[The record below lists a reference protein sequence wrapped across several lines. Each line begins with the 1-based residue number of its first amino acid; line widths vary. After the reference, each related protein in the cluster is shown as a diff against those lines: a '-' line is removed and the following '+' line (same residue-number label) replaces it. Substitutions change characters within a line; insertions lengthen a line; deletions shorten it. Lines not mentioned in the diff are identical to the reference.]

1 MKNILGIA
9 GIIAFVSAGSC
20 LAADAA
26 GGSFEARLNVSN
38 IAGVKVAAP
47 AAPSHEHGQPGPGQH
62 QFPPP
67 GPGHHPGGP
76 GGPGNGPWP
85 QPGMYQKCQDA
96 RNMELL
102 ARLAGADI
110 SDETGNF
117 VSFICSFRAEPVQ
130 TVRYPDGKIAF
141 VGPEFA
147 DKGSWKYPNGKYAY
161 VGEYYQDRQSWRY
174 PNGNF
179 AFVGPNYQDKG
190 SWRYPG
196 TSFAFVGEAYADKGS
211 WRWPNGKFA
220 YVGEYYQE
228 KQSWRYPSGG
238 FAYVGP
244 AYSDAGSWKY
254 PNGKYALGGANA
266 WYNPD
271 GSMNPYGQQGDGIET
286 LTRMVGAAYNTQF
299 PYYQQL
305 WGAPDSI
312 STMFKLQWI
321 EQTMGTAKTAG
332 ADKGLEQAA
341 AGLSVPGAVSTAPG
355 SASVC
360 YSDRASAAC
369 GQTELSPLK

>member
-1 MKNILGIA
+1 MKNIIGIA
-9 GIIAFVSAGSC
+9 GLIAFVSAGSC

-47 AAPSHEHGQPGPGQH
+47 AAPSHEHAQPGPGQH

-76 GGPGNGPWP
+76 GNQPWP

-102 ARLAGADI
+102 SRLAGADI

-130 TVRYPDGKIAF
+130 TVRYPDGKVAF

-220 YVGEYYQE
+220 YVGEYYQD
-228 KQSWRYPSGG
+228 KQSWRYPGGG

-254 PNGKYALGGANA
+254 PNGKYALGGANT

-332 ADKGLEQAA
+332 ANKGLEQAA
-341 AGLSVPGAVSTAPG
+341 AGLLEPGLVSIAPG

>member
-1 MKNILGIA
+1 M
-9 GIIAFVSAGSC
+9 
-20 LAADAA
+20 
-26 GGSFEARLNVSN
+26 
-38 IAGVKVAAP
+38 
-47 AAPSHEHGQPGPGQH
+47 
-62 QFPPP
+62 
-67 GPGHHPGGP
+67 
-76 GGPGNGPWP
+76 
-85 QPGMYQKCQDA
+85 
-96 RNMELL
+96 
-102 ARLAGADI
+102 
-110 SDETGNF
+110 
-117 VSFICSFRAEPVQ
+117 
-130 TVRYPDGKIAF
+130 
-141 VGPEFA
+141 
-147 DKGSWKYPNGKYAY
+147 
-161 VGEYYQDRQSWRY
+161 
-174 PNGNF
+174 
-179 AFVGPNYQDKG
+179 
-190 SWRYPG
+190 
-196 TSFAFVGEAYADKGS
+196 
-211 WRWPNGKFA
+211 
-220 YVGEYYQE
+220 GEYYQE